1 MKNLLLTFS
10 VLISTSLFSQ
20 EFLSIHISDS
30 ASNSSD
36 IRTNIDLG
44 YQDIDEI
51 QSELKIASILLLA
64 DLDYYLVID
73 DSTTNSYE
81 NHPNPS
87 QVNLKKYK
95 ATTGHAFVVI
105 SGTDSIDGKYILDDF
120 FGELN
125 IIKESYTGYDRGNI
139 TIEGEIN
146 VPFEGDNIRLNLTS
160 PRLWVHEDIIN
171 DPLNA
176 LDVNQFTPAQTIFGG
191 NIRTSWGIVEL
202 ERGGASAFA
211 MSKYSSAESALAS
224 YNVNSDLLDYDGDGY
239 AAWRDDD
246 DNNPS
251 INQTNNIYTLSSA
264 LNEISLL
271 QAQKNAALSAQASAE
286 AERDARPTQASYDEV
301 VAERDA
307 KLTLDEV
314 KDLRAGSTMIEIHNG
329 QATLTMEVEESD
341 DLGVWT
347 NGSATSIQIPIDA
360 KAGKKFFRFKMNDSD
375 SSDKDINLSIGDSEY
390 DEAAIIEALAE
401 QYGVPASSISL
412 SVTGG

>member
-36 IRTNIDLG
+36 IRTHIDLG

-314 KDLRAGSTMIEIHNG
+314 KAVSYTHL
-329 QATLTMEVEESD
+329 TLP
-341 DLGVWT
+341 
-347 NGSATSIQIPIDA
+347 TSIQ
-360 KAGKKFFRFKMNDSD
+360 
-375 SSDKDINLSIGDSEY
+375 
-390 DEAAIIEALAE
+390 
-401 QYGVPASSISL
+401 V
-412 SVTGG
+412 